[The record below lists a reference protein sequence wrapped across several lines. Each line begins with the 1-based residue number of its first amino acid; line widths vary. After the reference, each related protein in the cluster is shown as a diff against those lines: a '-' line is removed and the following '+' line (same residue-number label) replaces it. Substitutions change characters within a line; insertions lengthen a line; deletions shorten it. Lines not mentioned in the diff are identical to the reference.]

1 MVGGRVGQ
9 GWGEADPVGM
19 VVDGGGR
26 GRRGWVG
33 GDVVGRVCR
42 VLRGRAAGK
51 EVVGVVLRVRVVAR
65 VHHLTNLRKKNVC
78 KNHRKFVCF
87 LSERSLKLLD

>member
-9 GWGEADPVGM
+9 GWGEADPVGV
-19 VVDGGGR
+19 VVDGGGG
-26 GRRGWVG
+26 GRRGWVR

-51 EVVGVVLRVRVVAR
+51 EVVGVVLRVGVVAR
-65 VHHLTNLRKKNVC
+65 VHHLTNLEKNVC
-78 KNHRKFVCF
+78 KNNRKCVCF
-87 LSERSLKLLD
+87 LSERSLKQLD